1 MNNDIVLLNVRI
13 SMWGV
18 TRTLRDQQ
26 YEVDAD
32 KTLTRASKKIL
43 ECSEYE
49 TVLALKRSI
58 HRKLHSLALP
68 GNVLRAGVYPVSSA
82 MVDQI
87 EKTLEEFQMNWQLAV
102 MGLGQ
107 VWDIRV
113 RDVADRLQGLYNADD
128 YPAWEKVSQ
137 CFGVKWNYFTMQVP
151 GALATVSSSLLQR
164 EKAKAMEDWT
174 SMLDE
179 IRDGLRYAFKEL
191 VDGLVER
198 LTPNPDGTKKRLTGV
213 ERLLEFVDV
222 FAKKNV
228 TGDQELQ
235 SLVEDVRGLLDGT
248 SVGQLRSDR
257 KMREYAV
264 ERMES
269 VKVVLDTLVE
279 DAPSRQMVLR
289 D

>member
-43 ECSEYE
+43 ECAEYE

-68 GNVLRAGVYPVSSA
+68 GNVLRAGVYPVSAA
-82 MVDQI
+82 MVADI
-87 EKTLEEFQMNWQLAV
+87 EKTLEEFEINWQLAV

-128 YPAWEKVSQ
+128 YPPWAKVSQ
-137 CFGVKWNYFTMQVP
+137 AFAVKWNYFTMAVP
-151 GALATVSSSLLQR
+151 GALGQVSGGLLLR
-164 EKAKAMEDWT
+164 EKAKAAEDWS
-174 SMLDE
+174 SMLEE

-191 VDGLVER
+191 IDGLVER

-228 TGDQELQ
+228 TGDEGLQ

-257 KMREYAV
+257 KMREYVV
-264 ERMES
+264 ERMQS